1 MIYGKRVKVVPEDS
15 QSEQNGIIIP
25 DSFKGKSQIGVVSE
39 IGLDVNREIISV
51 EDRVE
56 YFEFTLNPCK
66 DDKGKFV
73 IDFDDIIENLS
84 R

>member
-1 MIYGKRVKVVPEDS
+1 MLYGKRVKVVPNDS
-15 QSEQNGIIIP
+15 QTEENGIIIP
-25 DSFKGKSQIGVVSE
+25 DSSKGKSQIGTVIE
-39 IGLDVNREIISV
+39 IGVDINQSIE
-51 EDRVE
+51 EGDMVE

-66 DDKGKFV
+66 HDKGKFV